1 MSYNIIIS
9 PKTGN
14 AVSIYGKEGN
24 SIINSYLNYLIRK
37 EPVSQLGGDA
47 RLTDDVCDGGHV
59 LNNPWRTSMFI
70 KRIEELKIYK
80 DQCDVSGGAPPEYD
94 NLLKEAVHVQSDATP
109 AVKRFWAQLIR
120 VLISMCPR
128 GKMKLHK
135 QLTNETIYSS
145 DVYTVEKFNSEIG
158 GGTGEE
164 EHTDLISNYHVLTSP
179 REKLINY
186 PFKTIYDQV
195 TKMQTELT
203 SLENKFADDPT
214 LSAIS
219 TADTE
224 EELSLMRKLKEHLEE
239 WAQYIAKVGAREEDM
254 YGTLEIHTT

>member
-37 EPVSQLGGDA
+37 EPVSQLGGGA
-47 RLTDDVCDGGHV
+47 RLADDVCDGGHV

-70 KRIEELKIYK
+70 KRIEELQIYK
-80 DQCDVSGGAPPEYD
+80 DQCDPTSGVAPQEYD
-94 NLLKEAVHVQSDATP
+94 NLLKEAVYVQSDATP
-109 AVKRFWAQLIR
+109 VVKRFWAQLIR

-128 GKMKLHK
+128 GEMKLHK
-135 QLTNETIYSS
+135 QLTNETSYSS
-145 DVYTVEKFNSEIG
+145 DVYTVEKFNREIG
-158 GGTGEE
+158 APGEE
-164 EHTDLISNYHVLTSP
+164 TIALISNYHVLISP

-203 SLENKFADDPT
+203 SLEKKFAGDPT
-214 LSAIS
+214 PPASS
-219 TADTE
+219 KADTD

-239 WAQYIAKVGAREEDM
+239 WAQYIAKVGAREEDT